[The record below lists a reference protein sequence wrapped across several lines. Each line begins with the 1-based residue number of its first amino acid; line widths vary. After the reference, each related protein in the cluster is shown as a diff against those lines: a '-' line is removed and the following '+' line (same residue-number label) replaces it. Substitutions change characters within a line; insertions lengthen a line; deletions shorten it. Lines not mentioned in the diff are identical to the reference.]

1 MRAVSDVFPALVWLS
16 PPNSI
21 GLDELKI
28 PGKAPEGTRKVDRVR
43 VVLIGDNILIA
54 QDSPEGPKLVFKE
67 KYISRH
73 VDGKLQAVLTESE
86 KVVAF
91 IKDSSCGCG
100 SRLRSWNPY
109 GQNNSVYS
117 SQDPEE

>member
-1 MRAVSDVFPALVWLS
+1 LRAISDVFPALVWLA

-21 GLDELKI
+21 GLDELTI
-28 PGKAPEGTRKVDRVR
+28 PGNAPEGTRKVDRVR
-43 VVLIGDNILIA
+43 VVLLGDSILIA
-54 QDSPEGPKLVFKE
+54 QDTPEGPKLVFRE
-67 KYISRH
+67 KFTHRH

-100 SRLRSWNPY
+100 SRLRGWNPY
-109 GQNNSVYS
+109 GQNSSVYS
-117 SQDPEE
+117 SQDPTE